1 MTDGAML
8 RCAALLRGPAIPGLE
23 KGPGSPLGATGSPL
37 SGLRR
42 LLLLLLLLLGLSLD
56 RVSAAAAAASPA
68 AVFPDLGPGKC
79 GAPWPVANARIAY
92 ENSKKLRYTC
102 VKNFKRKAGT
112 SSLIF
117 CEQDPTTH
125 EYRWSRPPLVCIDM
139 ENAADG
145 PRRETTRPTQTT
157 MSTNPASLSTRL
169 YGSQTN
175 SPIVVETSRFTDTP
189 RRTAKPTPDSLGSTV
204 TATPEGGRLTPGT
217 ISKSV
222 TPSPRTTPFSPD
234 ESSKTQWTPRQI
246 TSAPSEGPPGNVTE
260 PSDTSVLQKITGSVY
275 FRAGIPFLAVILSA
289 GFMYYC
295 YCRRSRHPWRQP
307 RVPSVEEIPMDP
319 MGSKEG
325 TPALAGDSPDP
336 GPVNEEDPMLTGL
349 PPPVE

>member
-1 MTDGAML
+1 ML
-8 RCAALLRGPAIPGLE
+8 VCSMYR
-23 KGPGSPLGATGSPL
+23 
-37 SGLRR
+37 
-42 LLLLLLLLLGLSLD
+42 
-56 RVSAAAAAASPA
+56 
-68 AVFPDLGPGKC
+68 GKC

-145 PRRETTRPTQTT
+145 PRRAETTRPTQTT